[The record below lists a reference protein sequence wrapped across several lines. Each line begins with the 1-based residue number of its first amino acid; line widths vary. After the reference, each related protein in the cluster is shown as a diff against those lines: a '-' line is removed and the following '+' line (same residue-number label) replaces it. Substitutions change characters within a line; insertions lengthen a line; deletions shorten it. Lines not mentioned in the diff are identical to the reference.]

1 MKEQQR
7 KKDLLWIIILASV
20 AVFVE
25 FRYADL
31 SVAIMLLIV
40 DAIAIGILYVYRIGN
55 GHTKAKPLQHSL
67 PHKSPHSIAALSA
80 KEK

>member
-7 KKDLLWIIILASV
+7 KKDLLWIIILASA

-31 SVAIMLLIV
+31 PVAIMLLIV
-40 DAIAIGILYVYRIGN
+40 DAIAIGILYVYRTGN
-55 GHTKAKPLQHSL
+55 GDTKVKPL
-67 PHKSPHSIAALSA
+67 
-80 KEK
+80 

>member
-40 DAIAIGILYVYRIGN
+40 DAIAIGILYVYRGT
-55 GHTKAKPLQHSL
+55 GHTKVKPLQHL
-67 PHKSPHSIAALSA
+67 PHKSPHTIAAQSA